1 MCGFGGILNSSNLIN
16 SSRVAG
22 IADQVSFRG
31 PDNCRLRI
39 YNESF
44 ESATVGNHFIFFNR
58 LAIIDLDSRSD
69 QPFEDDRF
77 TLMFNGEIYNFHQL
91 KKELGQAGFVFKTS
105 SDTEVLFYAMQKW
118 GVQALKRLN
127 GMFSLCWIDRQSKS
141 FILAR
146 DRMGIKPLCYRQQG
160 KSLIF
165 ASELIS
171 VLRLSET
178 LPGLEHDSIEHFLWT
193 QYVPTPLTIVQGV
206 YKIPPGHYF
215 EGNLGELERGKSIET
230 KSFWDAFDQVG
241 DKNFTPE
248 YSNLEEALR
257 DSLSRQLVADVPLG
271 LFLSSGVDSSLIAA
285 MINKYFAKEQE
296 FNFFTVAFDEDT
308 ASDESQ
314 DAIQYIRSFRNPRLK
329 SHLLEI
335 NPDMIGDR
343 LVNLYDYFDEP
354 FGDPA
359 ALLNWA
365 ISCRAREH
373 VTVAL
378 SGDGA
383 DELFWGY
390 PRYNK
395 WMTPS
400 LTLKNQLDISG
411 AAASLIKPF
420 LPGPYLKSK
429 ADLELEPDPLH
440 RHFTLFLSPVLHHV
454 LKRPPWSQ
462 DIWAMQNLTGIIKR
476 RDLPGLLDIKTY
488 LSDAMLYKV
497 DRASMAASLEVR
509 VPYLDNVV
517 VDYALA
523 ASLESKSDKAFRNK
537 SSLKKLLKHLA
548 PQYDVRRTKKGFNFP
563 LDKWMRFKWKDLI
576 LSMITKENLAS
587 LNLHERNYLS
597 MTKDYYA
604 GDKRYCIVVWYILNL
619 ILWNRAFKTI
629 PPLHSR

>member
-314 DAIQYIRSFRNPRLK
+314 DAIQYIRSSFLQRDHSQRWRTSTGRHDNGVIR
-329 SHLLEI
+329 SRI
-335 NPDMIGDR
+335 ND
-343 LVNLYDYFDEP
+343 
-354 FGDPA
+354 
-359 ALLNWA
+359 
-365 ISCRAREH
+365 
-373 VTVAL
+373 
-378 SGDGA
+378 SG
-383 DELFWGY
+383 
-390 PRYNK
+390 
-395 WMTPS
+395 
-400 LTLKNQLDISG
+400 Q
-411 AAASLIKPF
+411 
-420 LPGPYLKSK
+420 
-429 ADLELEPDPLH
+429 
-440 RHFTLFLSPVLHHV
+440 
-454 LKRPPWSQ
+454 
-462 DIWAMQNLTGIIKR
+462 
-476 RDLPGLLDIKTY
+476 KTT
-488 LSDAMLYKV
+488 
-497 DRASMAASLEVR
+497 
-509 VPYLDNVV
+509 
-517 VDYALA
+517 
-523 ASLESKSDKAFRNK
+523 
-537 SSLKKLLKHLA
+537 LA
-548 PQYDVRRTKKGFNFP
+548 P
-563 LDKWMRFKWKDLI
+563 
-576 LSMITKENLAS
+576 
-587 LNLHERNYLS
+587 
-597 MTKDYYA
+597 
-604 GDKRYCIVVWYILNL
+604 
-619 ILWNRAFKTI
+619 
-629 PPLHSR
+629 